1 MELRPQAIGQD
12 VEQTI
17 MYIQRALS
25 FIPGVVYSQQFATP
39 EDRLRAICEAVQ
51 NDAVLLQ
58 QARIKIEQMK
68 AVNSELQQDM
78 TILQAERDQARIE
91 MQQVKRELESYKQNA
106 TAPPAQIIPL
116 PTPPAPNS
124 TSSAQTAIENEPA
137 ACARCVQLES
147 EQKARTAL
155 ERSIQL
161 AKDEN
166 HIMAVRLEE
175 YQNGSGVRL
184 LQEHLASSKQSH
196 TFLHERL
203 RIANEENSIIRTKLQ
218 ESEDQKANMAEKLM
232 EAKAAVTDVASEI
245 EMLKSA
251 IEKIKEHQSK
261 TKAAL
266 KGRRVLD
273 LSLRLEELQKQS
285 LDMQVELRTK
295 DQKCKQVLE
304 GKTCEIEDM
313 VRAKDQMRTF
323 LQVVQSR
330 ADQLLDAIEMA
341 RTMVAHQ
348 DLIMKEW
355 QDRTEASES
364 RVKELDTELEE
375 SKGKYSELEIRWQDV
390 QSRTKEMATFVAPA
404 MQMPVVIALQEHI

>member
-1 MELRPQAIGQD
+1 
-12 VEQTI
+12 
-17 MYIQRALS
+17 
-25 FIPGVVYSQQFATP
+25 
-39 EDRLRAICEAVQ
+39 
-51 NDAVLLQ
+51 
-58 QARIKIEQMK
+58 MK

-261 TKAAL
+261 TKAAFKVKRNKL
-266 KGRRVLD
+266 RDLERCEGRRVLD

-304 GKTCEIEDM
+304 GKTREIEDM

-404 MQMPVVIALQEHI
+404 MQMPVVIALQEHV